1 MPGESAIVVAAR
13 HRLTWSCRTPW
24 TSEVIPST
32 TVGRIAN
39 IGALHLP
46 AQTSVTFGA
55 LAMDP
60 GTPWFACWR
69 THANERADWEQARWA
84 QALYSHRPSLS
95 RGGEKCW
102 SLTPSPWRISSLAD
116 HTAAAGLELLPDP

>member
-24 TSEVIPST
+24 TSEVNPST

-55 LAMDP
+55 LAMEP
-60 GTPWFACWR
+60 GTPWFTCWR
-69 THANERADWEQARWA
+69 THANERASEQSRTGSKRAGPR
-84 QALYSHRPSLS
+84 HCTHTGRPLVV
-95 RGGEKCW
+95 
-102 SLTPSPWRISSLAD
+102 
-116 HTAAAGLELLPDP
+116 AAKNAGA